1 LSNALIDTNVLID
14 LVFDH
19 SEAISR
25 RFSAA
30 TFAGDSLFLSA
41 ISLYEFRFGAERSRR
56 RDFQLTALAGFLSTV
71 TVLDFDGSDA
81 ERAALLKGALTD
93 RGAMIGSLDLL
104 IAAQALERGL
114 TMVTANVREFARI
127 DGLVLEDWRAP
138 A

>member
-1 LSNALIDTNVLID
+1 LSQVLIDTNVLID
-14 LVFDH
+14 LVFEH
-19 SEAISR
+19 SELLSR

-30 TFAGDSLFLSA
+30 TYAGDALFLSA

-71 TVLDFDGSDA
+71 AVIDFDSADA
-81 ERAALLKGALTD
+81 ERAALLKGALAA
-93 RGAMIGSLDLL
+93 RCAMIGSLDLL

-114 TMVTANVREFARI
+114 TMVTGNRREFARI
-127 DGLVLEDWRAP
+127 DGLALEDWRAP